1 MSDSGSGEML
11 TAFGKRR
18 KMHYLCIE
26 KSEGAHSL
34 RTLAFAALN
43 INNLQGFCMYI

>member
-1 MSDSGSGEML
+1 MSDSGFGEML

-26 KSEGAHSL
+26 KSEGAHRL
-34 RTLAFAALN
+34 RTLAFAVLN
-43 INNLQGFCMYI
+43 INDLQGSYMYI

>member
-1 MSDSGSGEML
+1 MSDLGFGEML

-18 KMHYLCIE
+18 KMYYLCIE

-34 RTLAFAALN
+34 RTLAFVVLN
-43 INNLQGFCMYI
+43 INDLQDLYMYI